1 MHKIYQLYLTITL
14 GLGMTA
20 PVLAED
26 LFVISHPEVLL
37 TSEDIREIFLGEKQF
52 TGSVKIV
59 PVDNNAAQGT
69 FLSKVVKIDTAR
81 YNTTWAKKGFRDG
94 LTQPVIKSGDAEV
107 VNFVKSTPGAI
118 GYVTIESRG
127 VKVIKKY

>member
-1 MHKIYQLYLTITL
+1 MYKNYRLYLTIIF
-14 GLGMTA
+14 GLSITA

-26 LFVISHPEVLL
+26 LFVISHPDVVL
-37 TSEDIREIFLGEKQF
+37 TSEDIRNVFMGEKQF
-52 TGSVKIV
+52 AGSVKIT
-59 PVDNNAAQGT
+59 PVDNSAAQGA

-94 LTQPVIKSGDAEV
+94 LSQPATKSGDAEV
-107 VNFVKSTPGAI
+107 INFVKSTPGAV
-118 GYVTIESRG
+118 GYVTTESRG